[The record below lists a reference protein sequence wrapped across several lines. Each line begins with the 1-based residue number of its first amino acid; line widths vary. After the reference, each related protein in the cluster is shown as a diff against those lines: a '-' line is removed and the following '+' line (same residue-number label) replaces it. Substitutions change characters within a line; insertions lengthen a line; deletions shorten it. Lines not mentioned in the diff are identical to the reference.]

1 MDHHHDV
8 RARFQCEAVTRLLIP
23 AVTRVLLVDMHLNTF
38 KSTRYAHR
46 VIATAVIHEDDVIN
60 YPLITNFVVSLAQS
74 FRRVV
79 GRHDNDHFFSAIH
92 GRQSAGS
99 CAPNQIQPCG
109 QAPLRYPARVEKGE
123 HNSCRESS
131 RRLLRRCGVC
141 IKHLAVQP
149 DVVNRLRE
157 MGLGEEQRIR
167 LISRHPSLICQVCNA
182 RVALSQELAESILV
196 EPLRKAS

>member
-1 MDHHHDV
+1 MSDKVPGDV
-8 RARFQCEAVTRLLIP
+8 RRIKSNLAGHRHSVILPALKKANTSPADPAPDACCAEAETCPL
-23 AVTRVLLVDMHLNTF
+23 
-38 KSTRYAHR
+38 ST
-46 VIATAVIHEDDVIN
+46 VE
-60 YPLITNFVVSLAQS
+60 
-74 FRRVV
+74 
-79 GRHDNDHFFSAIH
+79 
-92 GRQSAGS
+92 AGTT
-99 CAPNQIQPCG
+99 
-109 QAPLRYPARVEKGE
+109 
-123 HNSCRESS
+123 
-131 RRLLRRCGVC
+131 VC